1 MVVTTPDGSIT
12 FKRDVDYEVNFKE
25 GKIKV
30 LSTGSM
36 VDGAE
41 YLARYGYGAT
51 QLERQTIEV
60 SELDAEI
67 PLGKTNI
74 LEGTEVLTDTNGKEY
89 NSFYKIGE
97 GQLFIQEIDLD
108 NFNSIG
114 TITVQ

>member
-1 MVVTTPDGSIT
+1 
-12 FKRDVDYEVNFKE
+12 
-25 GKIKV
+25 
-30 LSTGSM
+30 M